1 MGEFKAKLTHCGQH
15 RRYGDFFR
23 EWDVKTTATR
33 EETIEWCFQNLYTRR
48 VPHATE
54 FRKNTVYGG
63 EKSHDMSYY
72 FAGYY
77 DLQETENGFKFIIC
91 EPYAD

>member
-1 MGEFKAKLTHCGQH
+1 MNGAFKIFT
-15 RRYGDFFR
+15 
-23 EWDVKTTATR
+23 
-33 EETIEWCFQNLYTRR
+33 
-48 VPHATE
+48 HATE